1 MIFIGNGLDVGI
13 PHESKVD
20 VCGKLVCI
28 MPTQREWSNF
38 NFFHVDD
45 GQF

>member
-1 MIFIGNGLDVGI
+1 MIFIGNGLDGGI

-28 MPTQREWSNF
+28 MPTRREWSNS